1 MNEKIVSVILHASE
15 ALVVLGFSV
24 GMAHFFPEHRD
35 EVFVAAFG
43 LLSALAKGA
52 RISDFVP
59 LPDYINPSK

>member
-1 MNEKIVSVILHASE
+1 MNEKLVSVVLHASE

-24 GMAHFFPEHRD
+24 GMAHFFPEHKN

-52 RISDFVP
+52 RIADSVP
-59 LPDYINPSK
+59 VPDYINPSK